1 MLFLFKKKIFLVLFS
16 SFTAV
21 CNVAY
26 RISVRYPLSDFNNS
40 AANDNAINYI
50 PMYKYTNS
58 EYYIFF
64 LVFIDGALVAFVFVC
79 SKRFHSEY

>member
-1 MLFLFKKKIFLVLFS
+1 
-16 SFTAV
+16 
-21 CNVAY
+21 
-26 RISVRYPLSDFNNS
+26 
-40 AANDNAINYI
+40 
-50 PMYKYTNS
+50 MYKYTNS